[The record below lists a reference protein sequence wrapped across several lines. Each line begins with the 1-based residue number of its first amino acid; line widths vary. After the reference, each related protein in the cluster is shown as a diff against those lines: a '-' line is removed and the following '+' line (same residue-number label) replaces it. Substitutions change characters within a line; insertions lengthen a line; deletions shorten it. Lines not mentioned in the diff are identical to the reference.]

1 MAHPRFKLQGHEQEV
16 VEIYLSGKSTLEI
29 GKMFSVSVA
38 SVCQCLEKMNVPR
51 RESDAVN
58 RGRTHC
64 KKGHPWVEENISIN
78 SRGCRVC
85 RVCMRES
92 GRKSRLK
99 PATQDRMRT
108 YRRNWMRK
116 QRKENPDRV
125 RNYHFTH
132 DYGLTVEER
141 NAKAEK
147 QEQRCM
153 ICRRLMPLE
162 VDHDHD
168 TEQVR
173 DLLCRPCN
181 LAVGLL
187 REDIAT
193 AENLVIY
200 LKKWKTNAAPISD
213 STVI

>member
-1 MAHPRFKLQGHEQEV
+1 MKTKESADRNQEANR
-16 VEIYLSGKSTLEI
+16 IY
-29 GKMFSVSVA
+29 
-38 SVCQCLEKMNVPR
+38 Q
-51 RESDAVN
+51 
-58 RGRTHC
+58 
-64 KKGHPWVEENISIN
+64 
-78 SRGCRVC
+78 
-85 RVCMRES
+85 
-92 GRKSRLK
+92 
-99 PATQDRMRT
+99 
-108 YRRNWMRK
+108 RNWRRK
-116 QRKENPDRV
+116 LRLENPDRV
-125 RNYHFTH
+125 RGYYFKNE
-132 DYGLTVEER
+132 YGLTIEER
-141 NAKAEK
+141 NAKEER